1 MVFETI
7 FSRFKSGWIPRHTFS
22 ESGSPI
28 VDDYIAET
36 SRFGDVKLTKV
47 GTSNL
52 YERIQSYADSCDM
65 ALLISRYMQGDT
77 TALNRV
83 QALYGDFTDVPK
95 SFTEAM
101 ALFDR
106 VSADFATLPSDI
118 KEKFNNDPSEFIS
131 SLGSPEFYD
140 KIAVSSSTQQNL
152 ELSNNEVSSN
162 E

>member
-7 FSRFKSGWIPRHTFS
+7 FSRFKSGWKPKHTYS
-22 ESGSPI
+22 ECGSPI
-28 VDDYIAET
+28 VDDYLAET
-36 SRFGDVKLTKV
+36 SRFGDVSLTKI

-83 QALYGDFTDVPK
+83 QALYGDFTDAPK
-95 SFTEAM
+95 SIVDAIS
-101 ALFDR
+101 LFDR
-106 VSADFATLPSDI
+106 VSADFASLPSDV
-118 KEKFNNDPSEFIS
+118 KEKFDNDPTKFIS
-131 SLGSPEFYD
+131 SLGSPEFME
-140 KIAVSSSTQQNL
+140 KMAVNPQPVAPAESVG
-152 ELSNNEVSSN
+152 EVSVG

>member
-7 FSRFKSGWIPRHTFS
+7 FSRFKSGWKPKHTYS
-22 ESGSPI
+22 ECGSPI
-28 VDDYIAET
+28 VDDYLAET
-36 SRFGDVKLTKV
+36 SRFGDVNLTKI

-83 QALYGDFTDVPK
+83 QALYGDFTDAPR
-95 SFTEAM
+95 SIAD
-101 ALFDR
+101 AISLFDR
-106 VSADFATLPSDI
+106 VSADFASLPVDI
-118 KEKFNNDPSEFIS
+118 KEQFDNDPTKFIS
-131 SLGSPEFYD
+131 SLGSPEFAE
-140 KIAVSSSTQQNL
+140 KMAVLKPEPVAPVVSS
-152 ELSNNEVSSN
+152 EVSAN

>member
-7 FSRFKSGWIPRHTFS
+7 FSRHKSGWKPKHTYS
-22 ESGSPI
+22 ECGSPI
-28 VDDYIAET
+28 VDDYLAET
-36 SRFGDVKLTKV
+36 SRFGDVSLTKV

-83 QALYGDFTDVPK
+83 QALYGDFTDAPK
-95 SFTEAM
+95 SIAD
-101 ALFDR
+101 AISLFDR
-106 VSADFATLPSDI
+106 VSADFASLPSDI
-118 KEKFNNDPSEFIS
+118 KEQFDNDPTKFVSA
-131 SLGSPEFYD
+131 LGSPEFME
-140 KIAVSSSTQQNL
+140 KMVINPQPVVPAESVG
-152 ELSNNEVSSN
+152 EVSGN

>member
-7 FSRFKSGWIPRHTFS
+7 FSRHKSGWKPKHTYS

-28 VDDYIAET
+28 VDDYLAET

-52 YERIQSYADSCDM
+52 YELIQSYADSCDM
-65 ALLISRYMQGDT
+65 ALLISRYVQGDT

-83 QALYGDFTDVPK
+83 QALYGDFTDAPK
-95 SFTEAM
+95 SYADAM

-106 VSADFATLPSDI
+106 VSADFASLPVDI
-118 KEKFNNDPSEFIS
+118 KAQFNNDPTEFVA
-131 SLGSPEFYD
+131 SLGSPEFFE
-140 KIAVSSSTQQNL
+140 KMAVKPQPAAPVESVG
-152 ELSNNEVSSN
+152 EVKAS